1 MSLPHFLG
9 NFATPARLDK
19 RVIGPSQQIAYYSLF
34 PGPTHRYRYQS
45 RDALKLYSPPTVPF
59 PLVVAPPD
67 RDRAAWS
74 NQCNYLDSLPQPG
87 VQPIIASCLRAGC
100 TADLAEADVI
110 ANRGTLVDLAMG
122 KEEEYGVSFVDR
134 KLRILGK
141 SFVIQDSDCFENVG
155 TRPMTKRPRGIF
167 FSVVRRKIGNHDVI
181 MSGEVDCSSSTDN
194 QPNMK
199 DYIGL
204 NTIKV
209 PEQWPRPEG
218 GDSYSKWYLQS
229 YLLGVPTL
237 QIGYRNYKNHVFHII
252 RKPAKEFLPELQIYT
267 PMFDPAVDMGRV
279 HAILSALSAYFRAL
293 GPSVS
298 ATDRFVLRVGANGDA
313 YIAAP
318 KTLRTRRPRDRR
330 AP

>member
-1 MSLPHFLG
+1 MSSPHFLG

-110 ANRGTLVDLAMG
+110 ANRGTLVECVRSLALLTSANPIRYSLAMG

-141 SFVIQDSDCFENVG
+141 SSVIQDRLVLRI
-155 TRPMTKRPRGIF
+155 TRPYHHLSLTL
-167 FSVVRRKIGNHDVI
+167 
-181 MSGEVDCSSSTDN
+181 SGR
-194 QPNMK
+194 
-199 DYIGL
+199 Y
-204 NTIKV
+204 
-209 PEQWPRPEG
+209 
-218 GDSYSKWYLQS
+218 
-229 YLLGVPTL
+229 
-237 QIGYRNYKNHVFHII
+237 YRYF
-252 RKPAKEFLPELQIYT
+252 PPS
-267 PMFDPAVDMGRV
+267 
-279 HAILSALSAYFRAL
+279 IL
-293 GPSVS
+293 VS
-298 ATDRFVLRVGANGDA
+298 ASSAST
-313 YIAAP
+313 
-318 KTLRTRRPRDRR
+318 
-330 AP
+330 